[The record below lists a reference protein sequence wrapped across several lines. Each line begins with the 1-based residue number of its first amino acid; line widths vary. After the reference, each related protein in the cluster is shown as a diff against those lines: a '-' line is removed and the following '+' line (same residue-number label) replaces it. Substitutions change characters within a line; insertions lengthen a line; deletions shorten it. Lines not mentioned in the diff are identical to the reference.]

1 MTISGNCPAT
11 IIRRHPL
18 VKMIECPGKEGET
31 EGEERWDIMTGGSNK
46 ISHKYILAD
55 TLTNTYKALHGKN
68 TGSLGRYI
76 EKSP

>member
-11 IIRRHPL
+11 IIWRHPL
-18 VKMIECPGKEGET
+18 VKMIECPGKEGE
-31 EGEERWDIMTGGSNK
+31 EGEEGWDIMTGGSNK
-46 ISHKYILAD
+46 ISHKY